1 MNKFRGHCVRRLSV
15 NSAVADRLLAFINSD
30 AFAVRSRVA
39 RSEYW
44 KHFGK
49 RLGAKVSERSVAV
62 TGGSGFYVPPYAS
75 TVKRSAHRVLGAVR
89 QPLEATGWLKRRI
102 ASRFEFPR
110 LMSYERAFDAVMG
123 HEEVSVP
130 ILSAYTVNHIELVR
144 HPNVFANAAS
154 VKRHY
159 QAWSGYQASANIL
172 NHYYYQNLLR
182 GFVAAEQIGTILEI
196 GAGNGNFVSILY
208 HDWKPVRV
216 VMIDLPESLAV
227 AIAFLS
233 NLFPAARIFMPHEI
247 QAQGIP
253 AEFDFACLTVDQL
266 DLLADSSIDLAV
278 NCHSFQEMTHEQIRI
293 YIELVQRVCRD
304 SGFFFVANR
313 VEKIP
318 CGPDAFRKEQPDPPN
333 RMAEY
338 PWDPRNEML
347 IQETSRLSRL
357 VQLDAVAIRLERI
370 RKAKRG

>member
-1 MNKFRGHCVRRLSV
+1 MHPVRHLNV
-15 NSAVADRLLAFINSD
+15 NPAVADRLLAFINSD
-30 AFAVRSRVA
+30 TFAVRSRVA

-49 RLGAKVSERSVAV
+49 RLGANVHERSIAV
-62 TGGSGFYVPPYAS
+62 TGGSGFYVPPYTS
-75 TVKRSAHRVLGAVR
+75 TVKRSAHRVLRAAR
-89 QPLEATGWLKRRI
+89 QPLEAARWVERRI

-123 HEEVSVP
+123 HEEVSRP
-130 ILSAYTVNHIELVR
+130 ILSAYTVNHIELAR

-159 QAWSGYQASANIL
+159 RAWSGYQASANIL

-182 GFVAAEQIGTILEI
+182 GFVAAQRLGTILEI
-196 GAGNGNFVSILY
+196 GAGNGNFASILY

-216 VMIDLPESLAV
+216 VVIDLPEALAV

-247 QAQGIP
+247 QPQGFP

-266 DLLADSSIDLAV
+266 DLLADSSVDLAI

-293 YIELVQRVCRD
+293 YFGLVQRVCRD

-318 CGPDAFRKEQPDPPN
+318 CGPDAFRMEQPDPPN

-357 VQLDAVAIRLERI
+357 VQLDAVAIRVERI
-370 RKAKRG
+370 RKARGG